1 MAPRMRAGLAVMVL
15 LGCSPEP
22 VANEGDVAEPPSAEE
37 PMPLYDASVL
47 GSFSRTIT
55 TDSADAQ
62 AYFTQ
67 GIVLMYSFTPAN
79 AVNAFREAEQRDP
92 DCAMCYWGEAWTLG
106 PYLNAKM
113 DGEDVPRAYEVIQ
126 WASEIA
132 AGHTSPVE
140 ARLIE
145 AMSQRYEPTHDSTTR
160 ASLDSA
166 YAKAMAAVYRDYPN
180 DLDVGVLYAESLM
193 LLEPRRGT
201 WDIDKPAVRR
211 IHQVLEAVLA
221 QDIRHPGACHFY
233 IHATEPTSE
242 PGKSEACAEFLGD
255 AIPGASHVVHMP
267 SHVYNRIGR
276 WNDAVRANIRA
287 YHTDQRAAWN
297 QGFAIYPSHNLHM
310 LVFSASNAGQGA
322 IAVQAGKDYG
332 KLESGAGAF
341 YQALAL
347 LRFGRFDDILELN
360 DPPADAIPLGL
371 WRFAR
376 GYAHLKQGQP
386 DSARSYLLMMET
398 AIGTT
403 PDTVRFRG
411 HPAEHLLGVTAGI
424 LSGELEW
431 HDGRLDE
438 AIAMF
443 EEAVA
448 LEDQIRYDE
457 PEPLNFSAR
466 DWLGAALLE
475 ADRPGDAEQVY
486 RAALEDHPRNGWSLF
501 GLEQAL
507 RVQGREGEA
516 DEVRR
521 QYDESWAMADVLL
534 RESRS

>member
-1 MAPRMRAGLAVMVL
+1 
-15 LGCSPEP
+15 
-22 VANEGDVAEPPSAEE
+22 
-37 PMPLYDASVL
+37 
-47 GSFSRTIT
+47 
-55 TDSADAQ
+55 
-62 AYFTQ
+62 
-67 GIVLMYSFTPAN
+67 
-79 AVNAFREAEQRDP
+79 
-92 DCAMCYWGEAWTLG
+92 
-106 PYLNAKM
+106 M

-160 ASLDSA
+160 AGLDSA
-166 YAKAMAAVYRDYPN
+166 YANAMAAVYRDYPN

-242 PGKSEACAEFLGD
+242 PGKSEACAEFLGN

-276 WNDAVRANIRA
+276 WGDAVRANIQA

-322 IAVQAGKDYG
+322 IAILAGKDYG
-332 KLESGAGAF
+332 KLESDAAGEF
-341 YQALAL
+341 YHALAL
-347 LRFGRFDDILELN
+347 IRFGRFDDVLELD
-360 DPPADAIPLGL
+360 DPPGDDIPLGL

-376 GYAHLKQGQP
+376 GYAHLKQENP
-386 DSARSYLLMMET
+386 DSARAYLAMMEH
-398 AIGTT
+398 AIVTI
-403 PDTVRFRG
+403 PDTIRFRG

-424 LSGELEW
+424 LQGELEW
-431 HDGRLDE
+431 QEGRLDD
-438 AIAMF
+438 AIATF
-443 EEAVA
+443 EAAVV

-486 RAALEDHPRNGWSLF
+486 RAALDDHPNNGWSLF

-507 RVQGREGEA
+507 RVQGRDGEA

-521 QYDESWAMADVLL
+521 RLDESWVMADVLL
-534 RESRS
+534 LASRF